1 MQIEVISASVTSVR
15 SEALVV
21 NLFEGVAAPG
31 GATGALDAALGGL
44 ISRAIARGDL
54 RGKLGEVLVLYPEGR
69 IPAARVLVAGL
80 GKSDKF
86 SYETVRVASANAAK
100 RAREL
105 GATSMHTIV
114 HGAGVGGLDPEK
126 AAEAVV
132 EGSIL
137 GLYRFRELKT
147 ESPDRPDVRH
157 LSLVEQDPAKASAI
171 ERGARAGQ
179 AIAESTSF
187 ARDLV
192 NLPANILTPGK
203 MAEIA
208 SNMAGIAGLSAR
220 ILDEGEIMR
229 VGMNAYLSVARGS
242 HHPPRFII
250 VEHNSRRQDY
260 PCVVLV
266 GKAVTFDSGGLSL
279 KPAEGMEGMKGDMAG
294 GAAVLGTLRAAALLD
309 LPIRLVGLVP
319 AAENMPGGG
328 ASRPG
333 DVVRS
338 LKGLTVEIISTD
350 AEGRLCLA
358 DALTYAGEWRPQA
371 VLDIATLTGA
381 CSVALGNQAAGAM
394 GDEALVGS
402 LVKAGKM
409 SGERVWPLPLF
420 EEYDEQLKSDV
431 ADVKNTGGRP
441 AGALTAGRFLS
452 KFVPPGV
459 PWAHIDM
466 AGVSREDKGRPY
478 IPKGATGYGVR
489 LLVELLRDWHR

>member
-1 MQIEVISASVTSVR
+1 MQVEVVSASVASVR

-21 NLFEGVAAPG
+21 NLFEGVTAPG

-44 ISRAIARGDL
+44 ISRAIARGDI
-54 RGKLGEVLVLYPEGR
+54 RGRLDEVLVLYPDGK
-69 IPAARVLVAGL
+69 IPALRVLVAGL
-80 GKSDKF
+80 GKSDRF
-86 SYETVRVASANAAK
+86 SYDAVRKASANAAK

-105 GATSMHTIV
+105 GATSIHTVV
-114 HGAGVGGLDPEK
+114 HGAGIGGLDAEK
-126 AAEAVV
+126 AAQAVV

-137 GLYRFRELKT
+137 GLYRFRELMT

-157 LSLVEQDPAKASAI
+157 LCLVEQDPGKLGAI

-179 AIAESTSF
+179 AIAESSCF

-192 NLPANILTPGK
+192 NLPANILTPVR

-220 ILDEGEIMR
+220 VLDESDIAR
-229 VGMNAYLSVARGS
+229 AGMNAHLSVAKGS

-250 VEHNSRRQDY
+250 VEHNAGRQDC

-279 KPAEGMEGMKGDMAG
+279 KPAEGMEAMKGDMAG
-294 GAAVLGTLRAAALLD
+294 GAAVLGALRAAALLG
-309 LPIRLVGLVP
+309 LPLRLVGLVP

-338 LKGLTVEIISTD
+338 LRGLTVEIVSTD

-371 VLDIATLTGA
+371 ILDIATLTGA

-394 GDEALVGS
+394 GDEALVDALS
-402 LVKAGKM
+402 RAGQIA
-409 SGERVWPLPLF
+409 GERVWPLPLF

-441 AGALTAGRFLS
+441 AGALTAGRFLK
-452 KFVPPGV
+452 KFVPAGV

-466 AGVSREDKGRPY
+466 AGVSREDRGRPY

-489 LLVELLRDWHR
+489 LLVEFLRGWGR